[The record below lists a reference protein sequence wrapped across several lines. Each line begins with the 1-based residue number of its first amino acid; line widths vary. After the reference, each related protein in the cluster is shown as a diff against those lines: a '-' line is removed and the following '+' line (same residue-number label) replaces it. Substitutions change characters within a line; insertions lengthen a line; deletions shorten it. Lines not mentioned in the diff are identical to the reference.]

1 MAKLD
6 GEGFSYMESQIAIVT
21 VANNLFGRKWKLP
34 SMDKNDKDEES
45 TFDADTLP
53 VKQSQRSMVNK
64 VEALSL
70 KLVGDRVIEADSEG
84 ATITHATDA
93 TTRKK
98 VGTFAPAGLHINKDE
113 YLPLSTLQLSS
124 ETTENIANSIEV
136 EFNLLA
142 AASGHSSDSLY
153 NAVDVH
159 MTDATAHNK
168 GVSTILAEKFNR
180 EVEAGQIFCDTH
192 TVLGFDRSMKKVI
205 TSIEESMGLQTIYN
219 SFMGIVEIDHK
230 QDTVATSTVFWSLSL
245 FGPDKSSKSW
255 NYYKD
260 FVTFMKKENKPVHL
274 FPLKDA
280 RFGQLSKACAIMC
293 YHWNDFT
300 SFLETYSEITNKLAC
315 LVRDALHLDYV
326 KVVIAVVATIGVHLV
341 SPYHAITIS
350 KKATHTSMKVFLK
363 TLYSDLANHCVGE
376 DFFNFLEPE
385 FDSVSSELLKKV
397 IKEYKIEVL
406 NSVKDIAGLHLDE
419 CIALANKMIPQMGD
433 VLAMQRGKHYDFGDY
448 PREYLV
454 FDQCENIDNTP
465 VHNLQ
470 MERQCGDT
478 DHRLKKKANFDVVAR
493 GTILK
498 NTESL

>member
-142 AASGHSSDSLY
+142 AASGHSSESLY
-153 NAVDVH
+153 NTVDVH

-168 GVSTILAEKFNR
+168 GV
-180 EVEAGQIFCDTH
+180 
-192 TVLGFDRSMKKVI
+192 
-205 TSIEESMGLQTIYN
+205 YN
-219 SFMGIVEIDHK
+219 
-230 QDTVATSTVFWSLSL
+230 TC
-245 FGPDKSSKSW
+245 
-255 NYYKD
+255 
-260 FVTFMKKENKPVHL
+260 
-274 FPLKDA
+274 
-280 RFGQLSKACAIMC
+280 R
-293 YHWNDFT
+293 
-300 SFLETYSEITNKLAC
+300 
-315 LVRDALHLDYV
+315 
-326 KVVIAVVATIGVHLV
+326 
-341 SPYHAITIS
+341 
-350 KKATHTSMKVFLK
+350 
-363 TLYSDLANHCVGE
+363 
-376 DFFNFLEPE
+376 
-385 FDSVSSELLKKV
+385 
-397 IKEYKIEVL
+397 KI
-406 NSVKDIAGLHLDE
+406 
-419 CIALANKMIPQMGD
+419 
-433 VLAMQRGKHYDFGDY
+433 
-448 PREYLV
+448 
-454 FDQCENIDNTP
+454 
-465 VHNLQ
+465 
-470 MERQCGDT
+470 
-478 DHRLKKKANFDVVAR
+478 
-493 GTILK
+493 
-498 NTESL
+498 